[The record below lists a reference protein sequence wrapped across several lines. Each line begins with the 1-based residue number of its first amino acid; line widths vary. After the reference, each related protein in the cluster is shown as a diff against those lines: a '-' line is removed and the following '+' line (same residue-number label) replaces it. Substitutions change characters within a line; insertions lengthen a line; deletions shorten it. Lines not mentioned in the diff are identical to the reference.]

1 MASSASELQRAIERL
16 MQKEKGWG
24 QFVAPPAVGARPGG
38 IGTGLPASAGGSAAG
53 SFVETDFEQREYH
66 AERQIA
72 STDGIFVM
80 RYRPIKKVVGED
92 ARTLEF
98 KDPPA

>member
-1 MASSASELQRAIERL
+1 MAASASELQRAIERL
-16 MQKEKGWG
+16 LQKEKGWG
-24 QFVAPPAVGARPGG
+24 EFVPQPAVGARPGG
-38 IGTGLPASAGGSAAG
+38 VGTGLPASASGGAAG
-53 SFVETDFEQREYH
+53 SFVEADFDQREYH

-80 RYRPIKKVVGED
+80 RYRPIKKVVGDD

-98 KDPPA
+98 KEPPA